1 MKSFSVICFFL
12 LLAMIVCPLASVEK
26 AKQVFLGEAGLESEE
41 LQAEES
47 ASISTVSTVKVMNAN
62 SKNITELSLEDY
74 LLGVVAEEMSASYH
88 EEAIKAQI
96 IAAHTLLEH
105 SKLTKSEELGDAD
118 ITDSPATHQGFF
130 TVDEQKAKWGEK
142 YDEYVNKIK
151 KCIEEVKDVT
161 IQYNDKPITAVFYA
175 ISNGQTENATDVWGG
190 NYPYLVSVSSEGDK
204 LSPGYL
210 TEVSFSSDEFKKII
224 TEQGATLSD
233 KPENWIGEIKHTDTG
248 MVKEIAIG
256 DKVFK
261 GTDIRK
267 LFSLRSST
275 FECEY
280 KDGAFIF
287 KVKGYGHGVGM
298 SQYGANCLAQ
308 EGKTYQEILAHYY
321 PNTELK
327 SC

>member
-1 MKSFSVICFFL
+1 MKSYSVICFFL
-12 LLAMIVCPLASVEK
+12 LLAMIICPLASVEK
-26 AKQVFLGEAGLESEE
+26 AKQVFMDELGVE
-41 LQAEES
+41 AEEVPIEATVS
-47 ASISTVSTVKVMNAN
+47 EDTVSTVKVMNAN

-105 SKLTKSEELGDAD
+105 SKLTKNETLGEAD
-118 ITDSPATHQGFF
+118 ISDSPATHQGYF
-130 TVDEQKAKWGEK
+130 TTDEQKAKWGEK
-142 YDEYVNKIK
+142 YDEYVSKIK
-151 KCIEEVKDVT
+151 KCIEEVKNLT

-204 LSPGYL
+204 LSPGYF

-224 TEQGATLSD
+224 TEQGAALSD
-233 KPENWIGEIKHTDTG
+233 KPEKWIGEIKRTDTG
-248 MVKEIAIG
+248 MVKEITIG
-256 DKVFK
+256 NKVFK

-275 FECEY
+275 FECSY
-280 KDGAFIF
+280 KDGSFIF

-298 SQYGANCLAQ
+298 SQYGANYLAQ
-308 EGKTYQEILAHYY
+308 QGKTYEEILKHYY
-321 PNTELK
+321 PNTQIA
-327 SC
+327 

>member
-1 MKSFSVICFFL
+1 MKSYSVICFFL

-26 AKQVFLGEAGLESEE
+26 AKQVFLGESEVESSE
-41 LQAEES
+41 LSNDDANPIQ
-47 ASISTVSTVKVMNAN
+47 TTSTVKVMNAN
-62 SKNITELSLEDY
+62 SKNITELTLEDY

-105 SKLTKSEELGDAD
+105 SKLNKNETLGEAD
-118 ITDSPATHQGFF
+118 ISDNPATHQGFF
-130 TVDEQKAKWGEK
+130 TVDEQKAKWGEN
-142 YDEYVNKIK
+142 YDEYVGKIK
-151 KCIEEVKDVT
+151 KCIEEVKNLT
-161 IQYNDKPITAVFYA
+161 IQYNNKPITAVFYA

-224 TEQGATLSD
+224 TEQGSTLSD
-233 KPENWIGEIKHTDTG
+233 DPKNWIGEIKRTDTG
-248 MVKEIAIG
+248 MVKEITIG
-256 DKVFK
+256 DKTFK

-267 LFSLRSST
+267 FFSLRSST
-275 FECEY
+275 FECEF
-280 KDGAFIF
+280 KDDSFIF

-308 EGKTYQEILAHYY
+308 EGKTYQEILSHYY
-321 PNTELK
+321 PNTQLA
-327 SC
+327 